1 MLKKFTQPKYLLI
14 LVAGIILISSLAWFA
29 VRVNRLQERSG
40 ESGKLVSFDYCAEEL
55 TKLCVVSF
63 GRDAD
68 GNTIVN
74 LFVPEDEFPIFY
86 LKVTRA
92 TGESVYECDKN
103 DEVKTSVYCTG
114 DPLNLEERF
123 DIQIVSVKDDQILA
137 QGRFTLTAFLITGP
151 TADVQTPQTTP
162 EVASSTQTESTPTVS
177 SGTSVAS
184 GDLATEVPEETVG
197 VDTSVAS
204 GDLATAT
211 ATQSNNDLATPTTSV
226 AVNQTATS
234 VAVIRATPTATS
246 DSYPSYP

>member
-1 MLKKFTQPKYLLI
+1 MNTMLKKFTQPKYLLI

-68 GNTIVN
+68 DNTIVN

-162 EVASSTQTESTPTVS
+162 EVASSTQTEATPTVS
-177 SGTSVAS
+177 SG
-184 GDLATEVPEETVG
+184 
-197 VDTSVAS
+197 TSVAS